1 MAEPLAFHLPQD
13 ASLHSLNSFN
23 SFDFGFFA
31 DASLSDA
38 ACGLAAK
45 MAFTQ
50 TATGDATRLAPSA
63 EYPTREALANPAP
76 SAADVASARVSGRDG
91 ETRETRDEQ
100 QLALAGAERA
110 LAGEVAST
118 SRDAMEVSAYIRDD
132 AFLRDGSAPSVPRDD
147 ARNAPRAAFPEAREP
162 RACSFSHARSAST
175 SQVFPPLDFGDM
187 SVDQQADALFSKVR
201 HLTDDIHD
209 AIARLGGAPRARAR
223 PRRGFSETAANT
235 SLRLPLARKPDASF
249 SPPPSSRDA
258 QGPLRT
264 LSART
269 FETLLDETSIKENE
283 VRDRDTSARRPAPG
297 PPRRRTPPPRRFRSS
312 LPRGHTSN
320 RRVPRAR
327 AIVRSQPRGA
337 FRSLFPRRH
346 DLFFLLHRSG
356 AKKKKPTPA
365 TDLPPLFTPPPRR
378 NGSRFRTSPPSRA
391 T

>member
-132 AFLRDGSAPSVPRDD
+132 AFLRDGSAPRVPRDD

-283 VRDRDTSARRPAPG
+283 VRDRDTSARRPAP
-297 PPRRRTPPPRRFRSS
+297 PPPPTTNPPSPTFPIVVASWAHLQSTRSKGT
-312 LPRGHTSN
+312 R
-320 RRVPRAR
+320 
-327 AIVRSQPRGA
+327 
-337 FRSLFPRRH
+337 
-346 DLFFLLHRSG
+346 HRSV
-356 AKKKKPTPA
+356 A
-365 TDLPPLFTPPPRR
+365 TTWRISFAFSEAP
-378 NGSRFRTSPPSRA
+378 
-391 T
+391 

>member
-1 MAEPLAFHLPQD
+1 MAEPLAFQLPQD

-91 ETRETRDEQ
+91 ETRDEQ
-100 QLALAGAERA
+100 QLA

-337 FRSLFPRRH
+337 FRSLFPRRR

-356 AKKKKPTPA
+356 AKKKKKNPDRRLTF
-365 TDLPPLFTPPPRR
+365 LRFSPLPPRR